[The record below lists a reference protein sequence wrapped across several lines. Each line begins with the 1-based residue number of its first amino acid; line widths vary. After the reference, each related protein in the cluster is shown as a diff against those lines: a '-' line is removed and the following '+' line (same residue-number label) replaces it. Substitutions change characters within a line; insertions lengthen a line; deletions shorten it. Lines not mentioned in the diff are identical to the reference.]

1 MHKWIMFIV
10 FTAASLLGLY
20 LLTFNLPAKP
30 VDESAGLP
38 EGVTLMKIQARSDF
52 TFNEEV
58 YTAKVGDKVI
68 MKLENKSGVHG
79 INIDALNVSLNNETP
94 QTELEFT
101 EPGEY
106 EIYCSIP
113 CGAGHTTMK
122 SKLIIEAA

>member
-30 VDESAGLP
+30 VDESHGLP
-38 EGVTLMKIQARSDF
+38 EGVSLMKIQARSDF
-52 TFNEEV
+52 TFDEEV

-79 INIDALNVSLNNETP
+79 VKIDALNVDLSNDTP
-94 QTELEFT
+94 ETELEFT

-113 CGAGHTTMK
+113 CGQGHITMK
-122 SKLIIEAA
+122 SKLVIEAA

>member
-10 FTAASLLGLY
+10 FTAAALLGVY

-30 VDESAGLP
+30 VDESEGLP
-38 EGVTLMKIQARSDF
+38 EGVSLMTIEARSDF
-52 TFNEEV
+52 TFGEDV

-68 MKLENKSGVHG
+68 MKLTNKSGVHG
-79 INIDALNVSLNNETP
+79 IKIDALNVDLSNEAP

-113 CGAGHTTMK
+113 CGQGHQTMK
-122 SKLIIEAA
+122 AKLVIEAA

>member
-38 EGVTLMKIQARSDF
+38 EGVTLMKVQARSDF
-52 TFNEEV
+52 TFDQDV

-79 INIDALNVSLNNETP
+79 IKIDALNVDLSQETP

-106 EIYCSIP
+106 EIYCSVP
-113 CGAGHTTMK
+113 CGQGHVTMK
-122 SKLIIEAA
+122 SKLVIEAA